1 MDVYLII
8 GEANT
13 GKSSLMRCL
22 TGASMGTRADRGE
35 CVRLKLLD
43 GRVINVYIDI
53 TAAQEIHF
61 TPEMVIEKVKERT
74 PDADAVMITLRENAS
89 NNCPN
94 AVEYIKAFKKA
105 NWIIKKT
112 VLLDIDFVKDMY
124 GEPLCLCGVSN
135 PSNPLNRSAQRVR
148 TYFEFV

>member
-61 TPEMVIEKVKERT
+61 TPEMVIEKVKERA

-124 GEPLCLCGVSN
+124 GKPLCLCGVSN
-135 PSNPLNRSAQRVR
+135 PLNPLNRSAQRVR